1 MNRFTQILTAI
12 LFAAIAMPVAAQTLV
27 DGISYST
34 SGSGNNRV
42 ATVETL
48 NSHKSNGNSGTAAPT
63 KLTEG
68 ENGVLTHNGTNSYV
82 GVIVIPETVTIN
94 NNAYTVTTLG
104 KGADG
109 TSAGSQYGAGTFQ
122 YSGVTLVTL
131 PKTISSIEQGA
142 FGDCPFL
149 MNIYVDADNPTYM
162 DIDGVVYEYTKENNV
177 KIPKTLVSVPGG
189 KTSVLIPETVT
200 KIAKCAMDGCINIK
214 ELTIASST
222 LESIGGYAFANMRLD
237 KLTVYSSSVPSV
249 STSSGG
255 WFGGEGKTFDD
266 CQITAI
272 YVDADLVATYKKTAG
287 WKDYDIYAI
296 EKDVVVGTFT
306 VAAKL
311 TKDYNEENEVCQI
324 VEIEVTG
331 AAGETFAT
339 DALPTGWTL
348 THADGTSYTMNL
360 EFTNNNKTVKVT
372 FPDQEITKTGMYT
385 LMIPAHSLKT
395 ADGTKENDLAQ
406 FYWAIQEAEVVTKT
420 VEKIVTIR
428 LNDSENNFSW
438 SYTDGA
444 GKTVTNNDTHIVG
457 NTLYIETD
465 GGVHDNTTNTTTITT
480 TVYKSA
486 TAEYLREFKNNK
498 WQALYVPFDLVY
510 NKSWAGSFE
519 LATVTG
525 VFENVDAENNV
536 VWFYVTAETVTSD
549 TIPANTPCIIRS
561 LQGDNASVVR
571 TIALTSGS
579 RIEAV
584 DAKSFDKTGNKGNT
598 YRFKGQYTAGNLP
611 KNGYTFAMSKGAL
624 CQPKSDEA
632 TLGAYRWYLEINPSD
647 ENTTSTFSF
656 GRFGNGENEGTT
668 GLENVKVEIVNDNVY
683 YDLSGR
689 RVENPTKGIY
699 IQNGKKVY
707 VK

>member
-1 MNRFTQILTAI
+1 MNKITQILTAI
-12 LFAAIAMPVAAQTLV
+12 IFAAIAMPVAAQTTV
-27 DGISYST
+27 EISYST

-48 NSHKSNGNSGTAAPT
+48 NSHKSNGNSGSAAPT
-63 KLTEG
+63 KLE
-68 ENGVLTHNGTNSYV
+68 EVNGVLTHNGTNSYV
-82 GVIVIPETVTIN
+82 GVIVIPETVTISSN
-94 NNAYTVTTLG
+94 DYTVTTLG
-104 KGADG
+104 KGSDG
-109 TSAGSQYGAGTFQ
+109 PGTGSQYGAGTFQ
-122 YSGVTLVTL
+122 YSGVTSVTL
-131 PKTISSIEQGA
+131 PKTISSIEQAA
-142 FGDCPFL
+142 FADCPFL
-149 MNIYVDADNPTYM
+149 MNIFVDDANTKYM
-162 DIDGVVYEYTKENNV
+162 DIDGVVYEHNGDWV
-177 KIPKTLVSVPGG
+177 PHTLVSVPGG

-200 KIAKCAMDGCINIK
+200 KIAICAMDGCTNIK
-214 ELTIASST
+214 ELTISST
-222 LESIGGYAFANMRLD
+222 TLNSIGNYAFADMKLD
-237 KLTVYSSSVPSV
+237 KLTIYSGVVPTV
-249 STSSGG
+249 SNTNAFSNC
-255 WFGGEGKTFDD
+255 T
-266 CQITAI
+266 IAAI
-272 YVDADLVATYKKTAG
+272 YVPKDLVDDYKSQRINNKTNN
-287 WKDYDIYAI
+287 WYSHRNYIYAI
-296 EKDVVVGTFT
+296 EDNVVVGTFT
-306 VAAKL
+306 VAANL
-311 TKDYNEENEVCQI
+311 TQNYNAKNEVYQI

-331 AAGETFAT
+331 TAGETF
-339 DALPTGWTL
+339 DAGETPTGWTL
-348 THADGTSYTMNL
+348 KHADGTPYAMNL
-360 EFTNNNKTVKVT
+360 AFTNNNKTVKVT
-372 FPDQEITKTGMYT
+372 FNELIEKTGMYT
-385 LMIPAHSLKT
+385 LTIPAHCLKT

-406 FYWAIQEAEVVTKT
+406 FYWAIEEAEVVTKT

-438 SYTDGA
+438 SYTNGA
-444 GKTVTNNDTHIVG
+444 GNTVTHSETHIVG

-465 GGVHDNTTNTTTITT
+465 EGVWDQPTNTTTITT

-486 TAEYLREFKNNK
+486 TAEYVREFKNNK

-584 DAKSFDKTGNKGNT
+584 DAQSFDVTGNRGNT

-611 KNGYTFAMSKGAL
+611 TNDYTFAMSKGSL
-624 CQPKSDEA
+624 CQPNSDA
-632 TLGAYRWYLEINPSD
+632 VRLGAYRWYLEINPSD

>member
-1 MNRFTQILTAI
+1 MKKITQILTAI
-12 LFAAIAMPVAAQTLV
+12 IFAAIAMPVAAQTTYDV
-27 DGISYST
+27 DGLRYVIVNSSNKT
-34 SGSGNNRV
+34 AGVFTINDGGS
-42 ATVETL
+42 
-48 NSHKSNGNSGTAAPT
+48 SSKAPT
-63 KLTEG
+63 SLTI
-68 ENGVLTHNGTNSYV
+68 ENGVPTSHNGTSDYI
-82 GVIVIPETVTIN
+82 GVVAVPSTVTIN
-94 NNAYTVTTLG
+94 GTQYTVTTMY
-104 KGADG
+104 KD
-109 TSAGSQYGAGTFQ
+109 TSSGQAKWGAGSFQ
-122 YSGVTLVTL
+122 YSGVTHVDL
-131 PKTISSIEQGA
+131 PASITDIQQAA
-142 FGDCPFL
+142 FADCPFL
-149 MNIYVDADNPTYM
+149 MNIYVDDANTKYM
-162 DIDGVVYEYTKENNV
+162 DIDGVVYEYTMKDGV
-177 KIPKTLVSVPGG
+177 KTPTKLVSVPGG

-200 KIAKCAMDGCINIK
+200 EIVKCAMDGCTNIK
-214 ELTIASST
+214 ELTISSAT
-222 LESIGGYAFANMRLD
+222 LNSIGGYAFANMRLD
-237 KLTVYSSSVPSV
+237 KLTIYSSKVPSV
-249 STSSGG
+249 STSSG
-255 WFGGEGKTFDD
+255 WGGEGKTFDD
-266 CQITAI
+266 CKITAI
-272 YVDADLVATYKKTAG
+272 YVDADLVDTYKKTAG

-296 EKDVVVGTFT
+296 EKDVVVGAFT

-311 TKDYNEENEVCQI
+311 TKEYNKDNEVYQI

-331 AAGETFAT
+331 AAGETFAA
-339 DALPTGWTL
+339 DELPTGWTL
-348 THADGTSYTMNL
+348 KHADGTSYAMNL
-360 EFTNNNKTVKVT
+360 AFTNNNKTVKVT
-372 FPDQEITKTGMYT
+372 FNELIAKTGMYT
-385 LMIPAHSLKT
+385 LTIPAHSLKT

-406 FYWAIQEAEVVTKT
+406 FYWAIEEAEVVTKT

-438 SYTDGA
+438 SYTNGA
-444 GKTVTNNDTHIVG
+444 GNTVTRDETHIVG

-465 GGVHDNTTNTTTITT
+465 EGVWDKQTNTTTITT

-486 TAEYLREFKNNK
+486 TAEYVREFKNNK

-536 VWFYVTAETVTSD
+536 VWFYVTAETVESG

-584 DAKSFDKTGNKGNT
+584 DAQSFDVTGAKGNT
-598 YRFKGQYTAGNLP
+598 YRFKGQYTAGYLP
-611 KNGYTFAMSKGAL
+611 KNDYTFAMSKGSL
-624 CQPKSDEA
+624 CQPTSDA
-632 TLGAYRWYLEINPSD
+632 VRLGAYRWYLEINPSA
-647 ENTTSTFSF
+647 EHSTAAFSF

-689 RVENPTKGIY
+689 RVENPAKGIY

>member
-1 MNRFTQILTAI
+1 MNKITQILTAI
-12 LFAAIAMPVAAQTLV
+12 ILAVFAVPTVAQTVV

-48 NSHKSNGNSGTAAPT
+48 NSHKSNGNSGSAAPT
-63 KLTEG
+63 KLE
-68 ENGVLTHNGTNSYV
+68 EVNGVLTHNGTNSYV
-82 GVIVIPETVTIN
+82 GVIVIPETVTISSN
-94 NNAYTVTTLG
+94 DYTVTTLG
-104 KGADG
+104 KGSDG
-109 TSAGSQYGAGTFQ
+109 SSSGNQYGAGTFQ
-122 YSGVTLVTL
+122 YSGVTSVTL
-131 PKTISSIEQGA
+131 PKTISSIEQAA
-142 FGDCPFL
+142 FADCPFL
-149 MNIYVDADNPTYM
+149 MNIFVDDANTKYM
-162 DIDGVVYEYTKENNV
+162 DIDGVVYEHNGDWV
-177 KIPKTLVSVPGG
+177 PHTLVSVPGG

-200 KIAKCAMDGCINIK
+200 KIAKCAMDGCVNIK

-237 KLTVYSSSVPSV
+237 KLTIYSSKVPSV
-249 STSSGG
+249 STSSG
-255 WFGGEGKTFDD
+255 WGGEGKTFDD

-272 YVDADLVATYKKTAG
+272 YVDADLVDTYKKTSG
-287 WKDYDIYAI
+287 WRDYNIYAI
-296 EKDVVVGTFT
+296 ENDVVVGTFI
-306 VAAKL
+306 VAANL
-311 TKDYNEENEVCQI
+311 TKEYNKDNEVYQI

-339 DALPTGWTL
+339 DVLPTGWTL
-348 THADGTSYTMNL
+348 THANGTSYDMNL
-360 EFTNNNKTVKVT
+360 QFVNNKTVKIT
-372 FPDQEITKTGMYT
+372 FNTLIEETGMYT
-385 LMIPAHSLKT
+385 LVIPAHSLKT

-406 FYWAIQEAEVVTKT
+406 FYWAIEEAEVKTQT

-444 GKTVTNNDTHIVG
+444 GNTVTHNETHIVG

-465 GGVHDNTTNTTTITT
+465 KGVHDNTTNTTTITT

-486 TAEYLREFKNNK
+486 TAEYVREFKNNK

-536 VWFYVTAETVTSD
+536 VWFYVTAEIVTSG

-584 DAKSFDKTGNKGNT
+584 DAQSFDVTGNRGNT

-611 KNGYTFAMSKGAL
+611 KNGYTFAMSKGSL
-624 CQPKSDEA
+624 CQPTSEA
-632 TLGAYRWYLEINPSD
+632 VRLGAYRWYLEINPSD